1 VTPSA
6 VAGVGAVRP
15 EVLDDA
21 AALGADG
28 ARTMLAL
35 AAGLGPQL
43 REGYRAGR
51 RAEGLPEGDGVL
63 HVVVA
68 GMGGSGVAGDM
79 LRGLFAG
86 RIGVPIAVVKGYTLP
101 EFCGRSSVVLAVSFS
116 GNTEETLSAYAQAV
130 GRGCRVVA
138 ISAGGELASLAR
150 HDDVPHV
157 SLRADIPMPRAALG
171 NLTAVPLGVLEA
183 MGLVPH
189 VGPDLERAARL
200 VDGLAERLGPDRPAG
215 QNRAKALAAW
225 IGSRTPVVWGSEG
238 LAEAAA
244 LRWKSQVNEN
254 AKGPAFWAWFPELD
268 HNDVEGWSAGAGLPY
283 AGLVLRHH
291 GEHHATAARVAATLE
306 AIAGAGLE
314 VAEVEAEGSSPFEWL
329 FSLVMLGDFATTYL
343 GVLRGHD
350 PFPIPVLTSLK
361 ERLRR

>member
-1 VTPSA
+1 MIPTVT
-6 VAGVGAVRP
+6 AGAGPLRP

-21 AALGADG
+21 AALGMDG

-35 AAGLGPQL
+35 AAALGPQL

-51 RAEGLPEGDGVL
+51 RAEGLPSGDGVL

-79 LRGLFAG
+79 IRGLFAA
-86 RIGVPIAVVKGYTLP
+86 RIPVPVVVVKGYTLP
-101 EFCGRSSVVLAVSFS
+101 EFCGRSSVVLAASFS

-130 GRGCRVVA
+130 DRGCRVVA

-157 SLRADIPMPRAALG
+157 PLRPDIPMPRAALG
-171 NLTAVPLGVLEA
+171 NLTAVPVGVLEA

-200 VDGLAERLGPDRPAG
+200 VDGLAERLGPDRPVAE
-215 QNRAKALAAW
+215 NPAKELAAW
-225 IGSRTPVVWGSEG
+225 IGGRTPVVWGSEG

-254 AKGPAFWAWFPELD
+254 AKGPAFWSWFPELD
-268 HNDVEGWSAGAGLPY
+268 HNDVEGWSAGTGAPY
-283 AGLVLRHH
+283 AGIVLRHR
-291 GEHHATAARVAATLE
+291 GEHPRTAARVAATLE
-306 AIAGAGLE
+306 AVADAGLE
-314 VAEVEAEGSSPFEWL
+314 VRQVEAEGSTAFERL

-343 GVLRGHD
+343 GVLRGRD
-350 PFPIPVLTSLK
+350 PYPIPVLTSLK
-361 ERLRR
+361 ERLRS